1 MRYYGQKIRK
11 NINYRRIEK
20 INKIKRVISKKN
32 TDKKEESRNSFFI
45 RDRAI
50 LFKNIIQRFFLYQSF

>member
-20 INKIKRVISKKN
+20 INKIKRVISKK
-32 TDKKEESRNSFFI
+32 K
-45 RDRAI
+45 
-50 LFKNIIQRFFLYQSF
+50 Y